1 MSVGS
6 GTLVPRAVI
15 INLTRKREGGIKGGE
30 IIDMDYR
37 YGRIGEAVFKKLFL
51 F

>member
-1 MSVGS
+1 MSVGND
-6 GTLVPRAVI
+6 TLLARAVI

-30 IIDMDYR
+30 IIDMDGLERQFLREY
-37 YGRIGEAVFKKLFL
+37 FL